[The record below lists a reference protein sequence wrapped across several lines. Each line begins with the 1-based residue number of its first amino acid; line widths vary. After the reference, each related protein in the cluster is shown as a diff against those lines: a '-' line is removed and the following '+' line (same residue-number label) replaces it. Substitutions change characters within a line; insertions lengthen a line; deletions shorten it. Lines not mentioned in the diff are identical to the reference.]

1 MNIETAVEQMIIF
14 ETEGL
19 DDDETIELFQFLV
32 DSGTIRNLQGSYQ
45 RMAGNLI
52 KAGYVK
58 TYPQPVDNF

>member
-1 MNIETAVEQMIIF
+1 MNIETAVEQIIAF

-45 RMAGNLI
+45 RMAERLI
-52 KAGYVK
+52 LNGYVTEK
-58 TYPQPVDNF
+58 ALS